1 MPHAP
6 SQTRVQIQMQ
16 FAARPVIVPL
26 TILIT
31 MGHVSRVRNSFS
43 FFYIDQICLYWYCF
57 KSRTIFVILKYSFS
71 LL

>member
-31 MGHVSRVRNSFS
+31 MGHVSLVRNSFS
-43 FFYIDQICLYWYCF
+43 FFNSDQICLYW
-57 KSRTIFVILKYSFS
+57 
-71 LL
+71 